1 MLRRGKII
9 ADHHNQGMTAMN
21 TDMIEQT
28 IEETPADDVR
38 WAAIGA
44 RDASADGTFVYSVR
58 TTGVYC
64 RPSCASRMA
73 RRENVAFHATSAA
86 AELAGFRPCKRC
98 RPDGPSQDQRR
109 VAAVARA
116 CRLIET
122 AETMPSLDALAD
134 AVGLSPSHFHRV
146 FKDATGVTPKAFA
159 TQHRAARVATE
170 LRAAETVTHAVYDAG
185 FNTSSR
191 FYETSNARLGMT
203 PTAFRAGGAGTQI
216 KFAVGECSLGAIL
229 VAATVKGVCAILIG
243 EDPETIARDLQDQ
256 FPHADIVGGDRAF
269 EQLVA
274 RVVGFVD
281 DPRGAFD
288 LPLDISGTAF
298 QQRVWQELRAIPIG
312 TTSSYAEI
320 AAAIGAPS
328 AHRAVAA
335 ACGANKIAVAI
346 PCHRVVRSDG
356 SLAGYRWGVER
367 KRALIAHEARS
378 IKTGD
383 RLRAKRRPAS

>member
-1 MLRRGKII
+1 M
-9 ADHHNQGMTAMN
+9 M

-28 IEETPADDVR
+28 TEETMIDDAR
-38 WAAIGA
+38 WAAVGA
-44 RDASADGTFVYSVR
+44 RDAAADGTFVYSVR

-73 RRENVAFHATSAA
+73 RRENVAFHATGAE

-98 RPDGPSQDQRR
+98 RPDGPSQDERR

-116 CRLIET
+116 CHLIEA
-122 AETMPSLDALAD
+122 AETMPSLDALA
-134 AVGLSPSHFHRV
+134 AAAGLSPSHFHRV

-159 TQHRAARVATE
+159 TQRRAARVATE
-170 LRAAETVTHAVYDAG
+170 LRAAETVTNAVYDAG
-185 FNTSSR
+185 FNASSR

-243 EDPETIARDLQDQ
+243 EDPAAIARDLQDQ
-256 FPHADIVGGDRAF
+256 FPHADIIGGDRAF
-269 EQLVA
+269 EQLVS

-281 DPRGAFD
+281 DPRGEFD

-298 QQRVWQELRAIPIG
+298 QQRVWQALRAIPAG
-312 TTSSYAEI
+312 TTSTYAEV

-335 ACGANKIAVAI
+335 ACAANKIAVAI

-356 SLAGYRWGVER
+356 ALAGYRWGVER
-367 KRALIAHEARS
+367 KQALIAREGRPIAAGRHLS
-378 IKTGD
+378 
-383 RLRAKRRPAS
+383 AKRRPGL